1 MKTTRNKKLASGP
14 KRVRGVAYA
23 RGVEARERIILAAL
37 AIFGAEGF
45 EGASTRV
52 VSKRANV
59 ALPALQ
65 YYFGGKEGLYLEC
78 ARHIAEKMKA
88 ALDPALARIAPM
100 IEPSAKT
107 TRRQAVAALQVL
119 MDQIIDMLVG
129 SSQAEPWVMFII
141 REQANP
147 TSAFDLLYSEAI
159 GRVAHACTALVSKAL
174 GKSTADPEVRVR
186 GFAVLGQLI
195 AFRAAHA
202 AALRSLRWPNLEGER
217 LAIIKSALRAHTRAA
232 LR

>member
-1 MKTTRNKKLASGP
+1 M
-14 KRVRGVAYA
+14 
-23 RGVEARERIILAAL
+23 
-37 AIFGAEGF
+37 
-45 EGASTRV
+45 
-52 VSKRANV
+52 

-78 ARHIAEKMKA
+78 ARHIAVTMNA
-88 ALDPALARIAPM
+88 ALDSALTQIAPL

-107 TRRQAVAALQVL
+107 TPRQAVAALQVI
-119 MDQIIDMLVG
+119 MDHIIDMLVG

-159 GRVAHACTALVSKAL
+159 GRIAHACTALVSKAL
-174 GKSTADPEVRVR
+174 GKSTEDPEVRVR

-202 AALRSLRWPNLEGER
+202 AALRSLSWPDMKGER
-217 LAIIKSALRAHTRAA
+217 LEIMKRALRAHTRAA